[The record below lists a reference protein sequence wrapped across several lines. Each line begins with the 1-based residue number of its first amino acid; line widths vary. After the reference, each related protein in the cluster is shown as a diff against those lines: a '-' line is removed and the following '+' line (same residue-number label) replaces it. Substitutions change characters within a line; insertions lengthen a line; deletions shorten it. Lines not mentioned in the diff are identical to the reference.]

1 MPGKDST
8 RKRRSRAGYIRFINK
23 IIKSDLQT
31 IYDDYNDEHLLKLE
45 SFKNILEEKLNN
57 VTKLYEEIQA
67 DLEEEDE
74 FTADFEKYTDI
85 EVSIRHDIAHL
96 NQFYRGKTV

>member
-1 MPGKDST
+1 M
-8 RKRRSRAGYIRFINK
+8 
-23 IIKSDLQT
+23 
-31 IYDDYNDEHLLKLE
+31 KL
-45 SFKNILEEKLNN
+45 S
-57 VTKLYEEIQA
+57 EEIQA

-96 NQFYRGKTV
+96 NQFIAEKQSKKSCNKKTEKS

>member
-1 MPGKDST
+1 M
-8 RKRRSRAGYIRFINK
+8 
-23 IIKSDLQT
+23 
-31 IYDDYNDEHLLKLE
+31 E

-57 VTKLYEEIQA
+57 VTKLSEEIQA

-96 NQFYRGKTV
+96 NHLSRKNSLRKVATKRLKNLNLLI